1 MTSVEDRKEPNE
13 MMPEFEDDQDSFQGF
28 SIGTGDISIK
38 ANVPKRKQ
46 TSSHSFKY
54 AYAQLE
60 KERAQQQEYEQL
72 TFSGIVKM
80 VNNPEIR
87 KRPLI
92 EIYFKDVTLTLK
104 VKNKHLLRCV
114 TGKIKPGRITAI
126 MGRSRAGKTTFLSA
140 VAGKTIRC
148 IMTGSILINGKNDS
162 IQSYKKIIGFVP
174 QDDIVHG
181 NLTVEENLWFSE
193 KCRYTPFSSLLTPTA
208 FNLYSD

>member
-1 MTSVEDRKEPNE
+1 MTSVEDKKEPNE

-72 TFSGIVKM
+72 SFSGIVKM

-92 EIYFKDVTLTLK
+92 EIDFKDVTLT
-104 VKNKHLLRCV
+104 
-114 TGKIKPGRITAI
+114 
-126 MGRSRAGKTTFLSA
+126 
-140 VAGKTIRC
+140 
-148 IMTGSILINGKNDS
+148 
-162 IQSYKKIIGFVP
+162 
-174 QDDIVHG
+174 
-181 NLTVEENLWFSE
+181 
-193 KCRYTPFSSLLTPTA
+193 
-208 FNLYSD
+208 

>member
-1 MTSVEDRKEPNE
+1 MTSVEDKKEPNE

-28 SIGTGDISIK
+28 SIGTGDTSIK

-72 TFSGIVKM
+72 SFSGIVKM

-92 EIYFKDVTLTLK
+92 EIDFKDVTLT
-104 VKNKHLLRCV
+104 
-114 TGKIKPGRITAI
+114 
-126 MGRSRAGKTTFLSA
+126 
-140 VAGKTIRC
+140 
-148 IMTGSILINGKNDS
+148 
-162 IQSYKKIIGFVP
+162 
-174 QDDIVHG
+174 
-181 NLTVEENLWFSE
+181 
-193 KCRYTPFSSLLTPTA
+193 
-208 FNLYSD
+208 